1 MLVKQ
6 DILVIKSRF
15 IADSFIVGEKPLGLY
30 VRKEVLRETSFTA
43 LIRIVYWLFESPE

>member
-1 MLVKQ
+1 MQQKWNRYFPMLVKQ

-30 VRKEVLRETSFTA
+30 VRKEVFARVKFYS
-43 LIRIVYWLFESPE
+43 IN